1 MAEPKRKRILISAG
15 EASGDFYA
23 AGLIEA
29 LRARR
34 QDVEFFGC
42 AQPRMRELGVRP
54 VMDAGKLGVVGLVEV
69 LKHLPGIYGE
79 YRKLLRAARQEKPDL
94 AILTDS
100 PDFHLRVA
108 ANLRAMGVPVV
119 YLVAPQAWAWRQGRA
134 KRMARDIRKLL
145 CIFPFEEKWFRD
157 RGVETDYIGHPM
169 ARHIRA
175 QGSRQDFFARHS
187 LQLEAPM
194 VAILPGSRRGEIER
208 HLPELVASVK
218 EIQSEW
224 AAKSPVQFVLGTTP
238 EIGRGFF
245 ANRLPPQTIHVIE
258 GQTWDL
264 LAHCDVAL
272 AASGTVTMEAAL
284 LGAPT
289 VSFYKVTGLSWLIGK
304 YLVDVPFY
312 TMVNLI
318 AGRAVIPELMQDAM
332 TGGNL
337 AREALRLLSS
347 ETARIEMKAGLA
359 EVTELLRSKEDPF
372 VTAARIVDGMLDEQ
386 EQ

>member
-1 MAEPKRKRILISAG
+1 
-15 EASGDFYA
+15 
-23 AGLIEA
+23 
-29 LRARR
+29 
-34 QDVEFFGC
+34 
-42 AQPRMRELGVRP
+42 
-54 VMDAGKLGVVGLVEV
+54 
-69 LKHLPGIYGE
+69 
-79 YRKLLRAARQEKPDL
+79 
-94 AILTDS
+94 
-100 PDFHLRVA
+100 
-108 ANLRAMGVPVV
+108 
-119 YLVAPQAWAWRQGRA
+119 
-134 KRMARDIRKLL
+134 
-145 CIFPFEEKWFRD
+145 
-157 RGVETDYIGHPM
+157 
-169 ARHIRA
+169 
-175 QGSRQDFFARHS
+175 
-187 LQLEAPM
+187 M